1 MKKLPKINTSKLL
14 KAALPYILV
23 GLMATKLGQAYRM
36 ASGGDVLDRIFGA
49 FLKIGEAFT
58 NPLPSLHPFDLL
70 VGAACG
76 ALLWFIVYQKSKNAR
91 KYRRGAEY
99 GTARWGNAKDI
110 EPFIDPDFSQNILL
124 SETERLTLGKIADP
138 EKRNVNLNVL
148 VIGGSGSGK
157 TRYHIKP
164 NLLQMNASYVCSDPK
179 GTVIEEVGR
188 ALVRGGYK
196 IKVLNTID
204 FSCSMHYNPFVYL
217 HSETDILTLVT
228 VIMTNTQGEAKGG
241 DDFWQKAEAL
251 LYQAL
256 IAYIYYEAP
265 AEERNMNTLL
275 DMLNACECREDDENF
290 KSAVDLLFEQLEQRN
305 PDHFAARQYKKF
317 KMAAG
322 KTLKSILISCGAR
335 LAPFDIAA
343 VREMMSYDEL
353 ELEKLG
359 DEKTALF
366 AVVSDTDPTFNFISA
381 MMYSQMFNVLCDRAL
396 KVYHGR
402 LPIHVTCLFDEF
414 ANQKIPN
421 WEHLVSVIR
430 SRNISAHI
438 VLQTF
443 SQLKGMYKDN
453 AETVAGCCST
463 MLFLGGKEES
473 SLKMVSG
480 LLGKE
485 TIDTMNES
493 DSRGAQRTYG
503 LNYQKL
509 GKELMSVDEL
519 AVMPSSRCIVQVQG
533 VRPFYSKKYDLTKH
547 PQYKYTADAKR
558 QYAKEFRKAKQAE
571 KQGSAFVQKAK
582 DMFGSIGQTVAT
594 AVQEHKGGLVMAGAI
609 AMLIIMVFS
618 SLSSCSVMMDGA
630 MSAVLGTSY
639 TSEDPDIIQTEANYT
654 ALETALQNELA
665 NIERTHP
672 GYDEYRYDVDSIG
685 HNPNELISYL
695 TAKFDAFTPAQVQA
709 ELEAMFD
716 RQYSLTTREVVE
728 IRTRTVTSTD
738 PETGETTE
746 DEEEYE
752 YYILYVTLRNKGFG
766 AVALENLDEE
776 QKERYTAT
784 LSLKGNKP
792 YLFGSDIYANESTGE
807 DYDIPGEALAD
818 PDFAALIAEA
828 EKYLGFPYV
837 WGGSSPSTSFDCSG
851 FVCYVYTHSGVHNL
865 PRTTAQGIYNQ
876 CAHIPMSEA
885 KPGDIIFFTGT
896 YNSPGPVSHV
906 GIYVGNNM
914 MIHCGSPIQYA
925 RTDSSYWSQ
934 HFYAIGRLN

>member
-1 MKKLPKINTSKLL
+1 MKKKANIYDADDVERSKRLNFTPEERAARAEHKAEVLGTKLEKAKKKVPKKKKLRLQKELDPEKSKLKHTLRFEEVEKKRGQEALPKKAGRRMVQSASATVHSKIHQVEEENVGT
-14 KAALPYILV
+14 KAAHRTEL
-23 GLMATKLGQAYRM
+23 
-36 ASGGDVLDRIFGA
+36 AS
-49 FLKIGEAFT
+49 E
-58 NPLPSLHPFDLL
+58 
-70 VGAACG
+70 GAA
-76 ALLWFIVYQKSKNAR
+76 ALASHEIR
-91 KYRRGAEY
+91 KYRQ
-99 GTARWGNAKDI
+99 NAPYK
-110 EPFIDPDFSQNILL
+110 
-124 SETERLTLGKIADP
+124 RV
-138 EKRNVNLNVL
+138 EKLEAQVNRANV
-148 VIGGSGSGK
+148 S
-157 TRYHIKP
+157 
-164 NLLQMNASYVCSDPK
+164 A
-179 GTVIEEVGR
+179 
-188 ALVRGGYK
+188 
-196 IKVLNTID
+196 
-204 FSCSMHYNPFVYL
+204 
-217 HSETDILTLVT
+217 
-228 VIMTNTQGEAKGG
+228 
-241 DDFWQKAEAL
+241 
-251 LYQAL
+251 
-256 IAYIYYEAP
+256 AY
-265 AEERNMNTLL
+265 R
-275 DMLNACECREDDENF
+275 
-290 KSAVDLLFEQLEQRN
+290 
-305 PDHFAARQYKKF
+305 
-317 KMAAG
+317 
-322 KTLKSILISCGAR
+322 
-335 LAPFDIAA
+335 AA
-343 VREMMSYDEL
+343 VRDNPEL
-353 ELEKLG
+353 QENTVK
-359 DEKTALF
+359 
-366 AVVSDTDPTFNFISA
+366 
-381 MMYSQMFNVLCDRAL
+381 
-396 KVYHGR
+396 R
-402 LPIHVTCLFDEF
+402 LI
-414 ANQKIPN
+414 QK
-421 WEHLVSVIR
+421 
-430 SRNISAHI
+430 
-438 VLQTF
+438 
-443 SQLKGMYKDN
+443 
-453 AETVAGCCST
+453 
-463 MLFLGGKEES
+463 
-473 SLKMVSG
+473 
-480 LLGKE
+480 
-485 TIDTMNES
+485 
-493 DSRGAQRTYG
+493 QR
-503 LNYQKL
+503 
-509 GKELMSVDEL
+509 
-519 AVMPSSRCIVQVQG
+519 I
-533 VRPFYSKKYDLTKH
+533 KH
-547 PQYKYTADAKR
+547 

-709 ELEAMFD
+709 ELESMFD

-792 YLFGSDIYANESTGE
+792 YLFGSDIYANESAGE
-807 DYDIPGEALAD
+807 DYDTPGEALAD

-837 WGGSSPSTSFDCSG
+837 WGGSSLSTSFDCSG

>member
-1 MKKLPKINTSKLL
+1 MPDLAMLDYFYGDEAEQFTFYRIPKVLFTDPSYRRISSDAK
-14 KAALPYILV
+14 ILY
-23 GLMATKLGQAYRM
+23 GLM
-36 ASGGDVLDRIFGA
+36 LDRMGLSVRNGWLDEYNRVFIF
-49 FLKIGEAFT
+49 FT
-58 NPLPSLHPFDLL
+58 LEDALEYLC
-70 VGAACG
+70 CG
-76 ALLWFIVYQKSKNAR
+76 
-91 KYRRGAEY
+91 
-99 GTARWGNAKDI
+99 
-110 EPFIDPDFSQNILL
+110 
-124 SETERLTLGKIADP
+124 
-138 EKRNVNLNVL
+138 
-148 VIGGSGSGK
+148 
-157 TRYHIKP
+157 H
-164 NLLQMNASYVCSDPK
+164 
-179 GTVIEEVGR
+179 
-188 ALVRGGYK
+188 
-196 IKVLNTID
+196 
-204 FSCSMHYNPFVYL
+204 
-217 HSETDILTLVT
+217 
-228 VIMTNTQGEAKGG
+228 
-241 DDFWQKAEAL
+241 
-251 LYQAL
+251 
-256 IAYIYYEAP
+256 
-265 AEERNMNTLL
+265 TLL

-547 PQYKYTADAKR
+547 PQYKYTADANPKFTFDVKT
-558 QYAKEFRKAKQAE
+558 Y
-571 KQGSAFVQKAK
+571 
-582 DMFGSIGQTVAT
+582 
-594 AVQEHKGGLVMAGAI
+594 
-609 AMLIIMVFS
+609 
-618 SLSSCSVMMDGA
+618 
-630 MSAVLGTSY
+630 
-639 TSEDPDIIQTEANYT
+639 
-654 ALETALQNELA
+654 LQHRLKVK
-665 NIERTHP
+665 P
-672 GYDEYRYDVDSIG
+672 
-685 HNPNELISYL
+685 
-695 TAKFDAFTPAQVQA
+695 
-709 ELEAMFD
+709 
-716 RQYSLTTREVVE
+716 
-728 IRTRTVTSTD
+728 
-738 PETGETTE
+738 
-746 DEEEYE
+746 EEEFEVYDLGE
-752 YYILYVTLRNKGFG
+752 I
-766 AVALENLDEE
+766 E
-776 QKERYTAT
+776 Q
-784 LSLKGNKP
+784 P
-792 YLFGSDIYANESTGE
+792 Q
-807 DYDIPGEALAD
+807 
-818 PDFAALIAEA
+818 AAA
-828 EKYLGFPYV
+828 
-837 WGGSSPSTSFDCSG
+837 
-851 FVCYVYTHSGVHNL
+851 
-865 PRTTAQGIYNQ
+865 
-876 CAHIPMSEA
+876 
-885 KPGDIIFFTGT
+885 
-896 YNSPGPVSHV
+896 
-906 GIYVGNNM
+906 
-914 MIHCGSPIQYA
+914 
-925 RTDSSYWSQ
+925 
-934 HFYAIGRLN
+934 

>member
-1 MKKLPKINTSKLL
+1 MKKKANIYDADDVERSKRLNFTPEERAARAEH
-14 KAALPYILV
+14 KAEVL
-23 GLMATKLGQAYRM
+23 GTKLEKAKKKVPKKKKLR
-36 ASGGDVLDRIFGA
+36 L
-49 FLKIGEAFT
+49 
-58 NPLPSLHPFDLL
+58 
-70 VGAACG
+70 
-76 ALLWFIVYQKSKNAR
+76 QK
-91 KYRRGAEY
+91 E
-99 GTARWGNAKDI
+99 
-110 EPFIDPDFSQNILL
+110 L
-124 SETERLTLGKIADP
+124 DP
-138 EKRNVNLNVL
+138 EKSKLKHTLRF
-148 VIGGSGSGK
+148 
-157 TRYHIKP
+157 
-164 NLLQMNASYVCSDPK
+164 
-179 GTVIEEVGR
+179 EEVEKK
-188 ALVRGGYK
+188 RG
-196 IKVLNTID
+196 
-204 FSCSMHYNPFVYL
+204 
-217 HSETDILTLVT
+217 
-228 VIMTNTQGEAKGG
+228 Q
-241 DDFWQKAEAL
+241 EAL
-251 LYQAL
+251 PKKAGRRMVQSASATVHSKIHQVEEENVGTKAAHRTELASEGAAALASHENRKYQNFIMRILCLLLILAAVVGYNSMQKKDTQAQESQEITAL
-256 IAYIYYEAP
+256 TKRVEKLEAQVNRANVSAAY
-265 AEERNMNTLL
+265 R
-275 DMLNACECREDDENF
+275 
-290 KSAVDLLFEQLEQRN
+290 
-305 PDHFAARQYKKF
+305 
-317 KMAAG
+317 
-322 KTLKSILISCGAR
+322 
-335 LAPFDIAA
+335 AA
-343 VREMMSYDEL
+343 VRDNPEL
-353 ELEKLG
+353 QENTVK
-359 DEKTALF
+359 
-366 AVVSDTDPTFNFISA
+366 
-381 MMYSQMFNVLCDRAL
+381 
-396 KVYHGR
+396 R
-402 LPIHVTCLFDEF
+402 LI
-414 ANQKIPN
+414 QK
-421 WEHLVSVIR
+421 
-430 SRNISAHI
+430 
-438 VLQTF
+438 
-443 SQLKGMYKDN
+443 
-453 AETVAGCCST
+453 
-463 MLFLGGKEES
+463 
-473 SLKMVSG
+473 
-480 LLGKE
+480 
-485 TIDTMNES
+485 
-493 DSRGAQRTYG
+493 QR
-503 LNYQKL
+503 
-509 GKELMSVDEL
+509 
-519 AVMPSSRCIVQVQG
+519 I
-533 VRPFYSKKYDLTKH
+533 KH
-547 PQYKYTADAKR
+547 

-709 ELEAMFD
+709 ELESMFD

-792 YLFGSDIYANESTGE
+792 YLFGSDIYANESAGE

-885 KPGDIIFFTGT
+885 KPGDIIFFTGP

-914 MIHCGSPIQYA
+914 MIDCWSPIQYA

>member
-1 MKKLPKINTSKLL
+1 MAQRKGRGVPICSVVIPAAGSSSRMEGIDKILEPLGELPVLVRTLQVFQSCDLVHEVIVVTREDLIVPVSQLCRDFMLDKVTKVMVGGAERVLSVRIGVQEARRDAALIAIHDGARPLL
-14 KAALPYILV
+14 SREVLEEVLKKAAVTGAAAPAIPMVDTIKRAERGVVVETMDRSSLWAVQTPQVFEASLIRAALEKAV
-23 GLMATKLGQAYRM
+23 ADGETLTDDCAAVERIGMKVSLTRGDRENIKL
-36 ASGGDVLDRIFGA
+36 
-49 FLKIGEAFT
+49 T
-58 NPLPSLHPFDLL
+58 TPFDLM

-76 ALLWFIVYQKSKNAR
+76 VLIWFIVYQKAKNAR

-99 GTARWGNAKDI
+99 GTARWGTAKDI

-228 VIMTNTQGEAKGG
+228 VIMTNTQGDAKGG

-265 AEERNMNTLL
+265 AEEKNMNTLL

-290 KSAVDLLFEQLEQRN
+290 KSAVDLLFEQLENRN
-305 PDHFAARQYKKF
+305 PDHFAVRQYKKF

-353 ELEKLG
+353 QLEKLG
-359 DEKTALF
+359 DEKSALF

-438 VLQTF
+438 VLQTY

-533 VRPFYSKKYDLTKH
+533 VRPFYSKKFDLTKH
-547 PQYKYTADAKR
+547 PQYKYTADANPK
-558 QYAKEFRKAKQAE
+558 YAFDVKAYLEHRLKTKPDEEFE
-571 KQGSAFVQKAK
+571 VY
-582 DMFGSIGQTVAT
+582 D
-594 AVQEHKGGLVMAGAI
+594 
-609 AMLIIMVFS
+609 
-618 SLSSCSVMMDGA
+618 
-630 MSAVLGTSY
+630 LGEVTQS
-639 TSEDPDIIQTEANYT
+639 
-654 ALETALQNELA
+654 ETAA
-665 NIERTHP
+665 
-672 GYDEYRYDVDSIG
+672 
-685 HNPNELISYL
+685 
-695 TAKFDAFTPAQVQA
+695 
-709 ELEAMFD
+709 
-716 RQYSLTTREVVE
+716 
-728 IRTRTVTSTD
+728 
-738 PETGETTE
+738 
-746 DEEEYE
+746 
-752 YYILYVTLRNKGFG
+752 
-766 AVALENLDEE
+766 
-776 QKERYTAT
+776 
-784 LSLKGNKP
+784 
-792 YLFGSDIYANESTGE
+792 
-807 DYDIPGEALAD
+807 
-818 PDFAALIAEA
+818 
-828 EKYLGFPYV
+828 
-837 WGGSSPSTSFDCSG
+837 
-851 FVCYVYTHSGVHNL
+851 
-865 PRTTAQGIYNQ
+865 
-876 CAHIPMSEA
+876 
-885 KPGDIIFFTGT
+885 
-896 YNSPGPVSHV
+896 
-906 GIYVGNNM
+906 
-914 MIHCGSPIQYA
+914 
-925 RTDSSYWSQ
+925 
-934 HFYAIGRLN
+934 